1 MPGAGG
7 ANNNMNDMKYGNDN
21 EPRQAGCFLSFRHA
35 SVASRL
41 RRLFAT
47 LTVCALT
54 AVNAGQALAV
64 ERLRVVA
71 AQTAADTGLIASLAE
86 SFRTRHP
93 DVSIDIQSVGALAT
107 LDLARRGLAD
117 VVITHT
123 PESEKLFIEEGHG
136 LLRTT
141 IMYNE
146 FAIMG
151 PPDDPLKLSRERD
164 LATVLQRLAREQV
177 SFLVPGKRSGTLNK
191 LNELWLM
198 AGIEPNWV
206 GYEISNASSA
216 ATLRDA
222 ALFGHY
228 AFSDLGTY
236 LVNRGVIAGGVIPL
250 YRDDALLRN
259 YYAAIVVSRE
269 RHPQANQKLAER
281 FLDYLVSD
289 EAQDRIHRFGE
300 ERFGTILFTPAA
312 GLDEGLK
319 ARRDRAELARKNQE
333 LKLMSG
339 LVLVFVALTVLASL
353 LLVRMRKLEKIRR
366 RGEERF
372 ELAVA
377 GANDGIWDWD
387 VLADKA
393 YLSPRLKAMLKLEQ
407 PDNFIANPKH
417 VLGDRINP
425 ADQPSLLGNLESYLQ
440 RGEGDDSFQAE
451 FRIHSDAETRWLLMR
466 GKAIR
471 SPTGEAVRASGSVT
485 DITDR
490 KTQEAVIEHQA
501 LHDSLTGLP
510 NRALLR
516 DRLQHALQLATRQNT
531 YLAFLVMD
539 LDRFKNINDT
549 LGHHMGDMV
558 LQQVGA
564 RLQRILRPSDTV
576 ARLGGDEFAV
586 LLPVT
591 DATYANHVAQK
602 IIIALK
608 KVFEVGHHSLYVGAS
623 LGIAVFPEHGQDA
636 ETLIQ
641 HADVAMYLAKRSD
654 SRCAFYDPQQDRYS
668 VTRLALEKDLHDAI
682 DDNSLELYYQPQVDL
697 RTKRV
702 VGAEAL
708 LRWKHPQRGMIPP
721 DEMIPIAEQTGLIKP
736 LTMWVLNTAMHQCD
750 AWRRHG
756 LHLKVAVNLSVW
768 NLQDPTLVD
777 ALKAIFATW
786 NIPPSCLELEITE
799 SAMMANPDRA
809 LDVLTQLNK
818 MGVHLAVDDF
828 GTGFSSLAY
837 LKKLPVHSLK
847 VDKSFVIGMA
857 KEENDI
863 MIVRSTVELAHN
875 LGLSVVAEGV
885 ESQEILDLLARHNC
899 DVAQGYHIGRPMP
912 LADITRYLEQ
922 HRGDLFDDDASTDNN
937 HFRPGPAL
945 S

>member
-1 MPGAGG
+1 M
-7 ANNNMNDMKYGNDN
+7 NNNVKCKLHT
-21 EPRQAGCFLSFRHA
+21 EWRPAGAFLLPGKFPI
-35 SVASRL
+35 SRGI
-41 RRLFAT
+41 RRLFVVITMGT
-47 LTVCALT
+47 LI
-54 AVNAGQALAV
+54 AVNAIQAQAV
-64 ERLRVVA
+64 ERLRIVV
-71 AQTAADTGLIASLAE
+71 AQTAADTGLISSLAE
-86 SFRTRHP
+86 TFRARHP
-93 DVSIDIQSVGALAT
+93 DVSIDIQPAGALAT

-117 VVITHT
+117 MVITHA
-123 PESEKLFIEEGHG
+123 PEGEKLFVDEGYG

-141 IMYNE
+141 FMYNE
-146 FAIMG
+146 FAILG

-164 LATVLQRLAREQV
+164 LATVLQRMAREQV

-191 LNELWLM
+191 LNELWLL
-198 AGIEPNWV
+198 AGIDPSWV

-216 ATLRDA
+216 ATLRDS

-228 AFSDLGTY
+228 TFSDLGTY
-236 LVNRGVIAGGVIPL
+236 LVNRDLIAGGVIPL

-259 YYAAIVVSRE
+259 YYSAIVVNRE

-289 EAQDRIHRFGE
+289 DAQDRIRRFGE

-312 GLDEGLK
+312 SLDQGLK
-319 ARRDRAELARKNQE
+319 ARLDRAELERKDQE

-339 LVLVFVALTVLASL
+339 LVLVFVALTILASML
-353 LLVRMRKLEKIRR
+353 MVRMRKLEKIRR
-366 RGEERF
+366 RSEERF

-377 GANDGIWDWD
+377 GTNDGIWDWD
-387 VLADKA
+387 VLADRA
-393 YLSPRLKAMLKLEQ
+393 YFSPRLKQMMLIDEAENFFDNPKQILAGKVAQSDQLSLMGKLET
-407 PDNFIANPKH
+407 
-417 VLGDRINP
+417 
-425 ADQPSLLGNLESYLQ
+425 YLQ
-440 RGEGDDSFQAE
+440 QASNDDLFQAE
-451 FRIHSDAETRWLLMR
+451 FRLSAENDVRWLMMR

-471 SPTGEAVRASGSVT
+471 GPMGEAVRVSGSIT
-485 DITDR
+485 DITEH

-501 LHDSLTGLP
+501 LHDMLTGLP

-516 DRLQHALQLATRQNT
+516 DRLQHAIRVATRQNT
-531 YLAFLVMD
+531 YLSLLVMD
-539 LDRFKNINDT
+539 LDRFKDINDT
-549 LGHHMGDMV
+549 LGHHVGDLV

-564 RLQRILRPSDTV
+564 RLQQILRPSDTV

-602 IIIALK
+602 IILALK
-608 KVFEVGHHSLYVGAS
+608 KVFELGRHSLYVGGS
-623 LGIAVFPEHGQDA
+623 LGIAVYPEHGQDA

-641 HADVAMYLAKRSD
+641 HADVAMYLAKRSN
-654 SRCAFYDPQQDRYS
+654 SGCSFYDARQDRYS

-682 DDNSLELYYQPQVDL
+682 DNNALELYYQPLLCL
-697 RTKRV
+697 RTKRIIGV
-702 VGAEAL
+702 EAL

-736 LTMWVLNTAMHQCD
+736 LTMWVLNTAMHQCET
-750 AWRRHG
+750 WRQQG
-756 LHLKVAVNLSVW
+756 FHLKVAVNLSVW

-799 SAMMANPDRA
+799 SAMMADPDHA
-809 LDVLTQLNK
+809 LEVLSELNN
-818 MGVHLAVDDF
+818 MGIHLAVDDF

-847 VDKSFVIGMA
+847 IDKSFVIGMA
-857 KEENDI
+857 REENDI
-863 MIVRSTVELAHN
+863 TIVRSTIELAHN

-885 ESQEILDLLARHNC
+885 ENQEVLDLLARHGC
-899 DVAQGYHIGRPMP
+899 DVAQGYYLGRPMP
-912 LADITRYLEQ
+912 LNDVTRYLEA
-922 HRGDLFDDDASTDNN
+922 HRDELTDDGSCPEN
-937 HFRPGPAL
+937 HQLRPGSAL

>member
-1 MPGAGG
+1 MQYGIDDQRERVGHSQSPGLYAT
-7 ANNNMNDMKYGNDN
+7 
-21 EPRQAGCFLSFRHA
+21 
-35 SVASRL
+35 ASRFRYWL
-41 RRLFAT
+41 AT
-47 LTVCALT
+47 LILCSFMA
-54 AVNAGQALAV
+54 AYAGQALAV
-64 ERLRVVA
+64 ERLRIVA
-71 AQTAADTGLIASLAE
+71 AQTAADTGLIGSLADA
-86 SFRTRHP
+86 FRARHP
-93 DVSIDIQSVGALAT
+93 DVSIDIQPAGALAS
-107 LDLARRGLAD
+107 LDLARRGHAD
-117 VVITHT
+117 MVITHA
-123 PESEKLFIEEGHG
+123 PEGEKLFIEEGYG
-136 LLRTT
+136 LLRTA

-164 LATVLQRLAREQV
+164 LATVLQRMAREQV

-198 AGIEPNWV
+198 AGIEPSWV

-228 AFSDLGTY
+228 TFSDLGTY
-236 LVNRGVIAGGVIPL
+236 LVNRDLIAGGVIPL

-259 YYAAIVVSRE
+259 YYSAIVVNRE

-289 EAQDRIHRFGE
+289 EAQDRIRRFGE
-300 ERFGTILFTPAA
+300 ERFGTVLFTPAA
-312 GLDEGLK
+312 SLDEGLK
-319 ARRDRAELARKNQE
+319 ARRDRAELERKNQE

-339 LVLVFVALTVLASL
+339 LVLVFVALTILASL

-366 RGEERF
+366 RSEERF

-377 GANDGIWDWD
+377 GTNDGIWDWD

-393 YLSPRLKAMLKLEQ
+393 YFSPRLKQMLSLDGVE
-407 PDNFIANPKH
+407 NLFANPKQVIVDKVAQNDH
-417 VLGDRINP
+417 L
-425 ADQPSLLGNLESYLQ
+425 SLLSKLESYLQ
-440 RGEGDDSFQAE
+440 KGEGDNLFQAE
-451 FRIHSDAETRWLLMR
+451 FRMPAGNDNRWLMMR

-471 SPTGEAVRASGSVT
+471 GPMGQAVRISGSLT
-485 DITDR
+485 DITEH
-490 KTQEAVIEHQA
+490 KAQEAVIEHQA
-501 LHDSLTGLP
+501 LHDTLTGLP

-516 DRLQHALQLATRQNT
+516 DRLQHAIRVATRQNT
-531 YLAFLVMD
+531 YLALLVMD
-539 LDRFKNINDT
+539 LDRFKDINDT
-549 LGHHMGDMV
+549 LGHRVGDLV
-558 LQQVGA
+558 LQQVGT
-564 RLQRILRPSDTV
+564 RLQNTLRPSDTV

-586 LLPVT
+586 LLSVM

-602 IIIALK
+602 IILALK
-608 KVFEVGHHSLYVGAS
+608 KVFELGRHSLYVGGS

-641 HADVAMYLAKRSD
+641 HADVAMYLAKRSN
-654 SRCAFYDPQQDRYS
+654 SGCAFYDARQDRYS

-682 DDNSLELYYQPQVDL
+682 DNNALELYYQPQVDMHN
-697 RTKRV
+697 RRV
-702 VGAEAL
+702 VGVEAL
-708 LRWKHPQRGMIPP
+708 LRWKHPQRGMVPP

-736 LTMWVLNTAMHQCD
+736 LTMWVLNTAMHQCE
-750 AWRRHG
+750 AWRRQG
-756 LHLKVAVNLSVW
+756 FQLKVAVNLSVW

-786 NIPPSCLELEITE
+786 NIPASCLEIEITE
-799 SAMMANPDRA
+799 SAMMADPDHA
-809 LDVLTQLNK
+809 LEVLTELNN

-847 VDKSFVIGMA
+847 IDKSFVIGMA

-863 MIVRSTVELAHN
+863 MIVRSTIELAHN

-885 ESQEILDLLARHNC
+885 ESQEIMELLGRHGC
-899 DVAQGYHIGRPMP
+899 DVAQGYHLGRPMP
-912 LADITRYLEQ
+912 LTDVTRYLVE
-922 HRGDLFDDDASTDNN
+922 HRGDLSDNDSCPDNN

-945 S
+945 P